1 MTMPHFS
8 EIWYHRKIR
17 SFFYQSLFLAI
28 LIWCGWLLW
37 QVLQNNLD
45 ERGIQIGF
53 GFLKDTAGFNII
65 LRLIP
70 YDEQSTYLQVFFV
83 GLFNTLLV
91 SFIGIVF
98 ATLIGFLIGIARIS
112 SARLFRIFGTIYL
125 ETVRNIPLLLQIFVW
140 YFVVL
145 RSAPYPDKAIS
156 LFNSIFITNRGIYFP
171 NPHCL
176 IECGNLLMISLL
188 ALVLS
193 LFFLHCNQ
201 KTCLQKGK
209 ARTLYLGIAL
219 FFLVA
224 MIFSLLKFFNQLEWS
239 TPKLGRFN
247 FENGITVLP
256 EFLALLFA
264 LSIYTAAYIAEVVR
278 MGILSV
284 SKGQWEASLSLGLSK
299 WQTLRFIIIPQS
311 LRVILP
317 PLTNQYLNLIKNSSL
332 ATAIAYPDL
341 VSIFAGTALNQTGQA
356 VEIIAMTMAVYLF
369 ISLIISGTMLSYE
382 RLTRWGTTK

>member
-98 ATLIGFLIGIARIS
+98 ATLIGFLIGITRIS

-188 ALVLS
+188 ALVFS

>member
-98 ATLIGFLIGIARIS
+98 ATLIGFLIGITRIS

-188 ALVLS
+188 ALVFS

-284 SKGQWEASLSLGLSK
+284 SKGQWEASLSLGMSK